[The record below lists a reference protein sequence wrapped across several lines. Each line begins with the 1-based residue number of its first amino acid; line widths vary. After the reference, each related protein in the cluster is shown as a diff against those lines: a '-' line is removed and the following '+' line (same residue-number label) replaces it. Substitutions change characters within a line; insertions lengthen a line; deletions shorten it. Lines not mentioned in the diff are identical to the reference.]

1 MKYSDIDKRKSA
13 FIFELDNVLYPE
25 KDYLYQVYYLFANLI
40 EYTELFD
47 AQAMIGLMTSTYEKE
62 GANVVFDRVKEKFHL
77 DEKYRQSFENLLL
90 TAKLPLKLLLYKNM
104 LELLQDIVVDRKKLF
119 IITNG
124 NPEQQLNK
132 IKQTEWHGL
141 EKYLVCYFAD
151 ETSPKPEP
159 DIIHLI
165 LKEHNLQRRD
175 ILMIENT
182 EVDRLCAQASGID
195 YFNVEQ
201 FLT

>member
-1 MKYSDIDKRKSA
+1 
-13 FIFELDNVLYPE
+13 
-25 KDYLYQVYYLFANLI
+25 
-40 EYTELFD
+40 
-47 AQAMIGLMTSTYEKE
+47 
-62 GANVVFDRVKEKFHL
+62 
-77 DEKYRQSFENLLL
+77 
-90 TAKLPLKLLLYKNM
+90 M

-151 ETSPKPEP
+151 ETTPKPEP

-165 LKEHNLQRRD
+165 LKEHNLQRRN
-175 ILMIENT
+175 ILMVENS
-182 EVDRLCAQASGID
+182 EADRLCAQATGID
-195 YFNVEQ
+195 YLSVEE
-201 FLT
+201 FL

>member
-25 KDYLYQVYYLFANLI
+25 KDYLYQVYYLFANLM